1 MMNIKPTKSFVLRD
15 SSTGELTSYEIGR
28 VYEIDETLGNQL
40 ISDGLAVEYLDVVPY
55 GTKQITA
62 NGTYD
67 VSGFAS
73 VVVDVDIVIITYDAN
88 GGTGTVEPEAT
99 VAGNEVTLDDGSGLT
114 APEGKEFAGW
124 ATEATATEP
133 DVESP
138 YTVTENITLHA
149 VWVDAE

>member
-28 VYEIDETLGNQL
+28 VYEVDETLGNQL

-73 VVVDVDIVIITYDAN
+73 VVVDVDIVIVTYDAN
-88 GGTGTVEPEAT
+88 GGTGTIASASG
-99 VAGNEVTLDDGSGLT
+99 VAGDQITLSDGTGLT
-114 APEGKEFAGW
+114 APEGKIFAGW

-138 YTVTENITLHA
+138 FTLTDNVTLHA
-149 VWVDAE
+149 VWVDET